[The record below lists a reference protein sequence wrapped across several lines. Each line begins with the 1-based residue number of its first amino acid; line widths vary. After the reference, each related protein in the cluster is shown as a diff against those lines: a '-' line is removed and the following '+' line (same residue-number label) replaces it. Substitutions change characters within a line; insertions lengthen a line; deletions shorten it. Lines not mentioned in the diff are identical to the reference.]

1 MPDSKRTDKIKQSL
15 EQKLILTR
23 TEKFYLQVLEAPA
36 YLLRE
41 RYSDVREINDEIYP
55 SSEDLHA
62 SLEKLLPFLYLP
74 DEDERIV
81 EYIIYNIDS
90 KGKLRISEE
99 ELCDKFGLH
108 LDKAKSLIKLTFEE
122 FHDEIDHYSANDDG
136 SIYIFPDATI
146 DVDRVEV
153 RRIEVSDPFIAK
165 ALQMREETLYKICN
179 FVREINEYF
188 LRGYR
193 KYPQIVTMTHVANV
207 LDVNTAT
214 ISRAVRN
221 KFVNTPRG
229 ILPLRMF
236 FGKGP
241 NRALIINEITEL
253 LKVDSNLTD
262 HQIMLLLKS
271 VGINISRRTVNKYR
285 NMINGENEEL
295 SKGDL
300 Q

>member
-1 MPDSKRTDKIKQSL
+1 MPNSKRTDKIKQSL

-41 RYSDVREINDEIYP
+41 RYADVREINDEIYP

-99 ELCDKFGLH
+99 ELCDKFGLP
-108 LDKAKSLIKLTFEE
+108 LDKAKSLIKLTIEE

>member
-1 MPDSKRTDKIKQSL
+1 MPNSKRTDKIKQSL

-90 KGKLRISEE
+90 KGRLRVSEE
-99 ELCDKFGLH
+99 ELCDKFAIP
-108 LDKAKSLIKLTFEE
+108 LDKAKSLIKLIFEE
-122 FHDEIDHYSANDDG
+122 FHDEIDHYSANDGD

-146 DVDRVEV
+146 DVDHVEV
-153 RRIEVSDPFIAK
+153 RRIEVVDPFIAK

-193 KYPQIVTMTHVANV
+193 KYPQIVTMTHVANI
-207 LDVNTAT
+207 LNLNTAT

-241 NRALIINEITEL
+241 NKLLIINEIREL
-253 LKVDSNLTD
+253 LKVDGSLTD
-262 HQIMLLLKS
+262 HQIMLLLRS